1 MAAGPKGWT
10 SILAWQPGPFKLI
23 SNVRANHDRICAHQ
37 RYASCPQTTCTRCLS
52 PLCLE
57 LRRNL
62 DSICQGHFL
71 LVCHALLALR
81 PSSRACSIP
90 SHIPHFACLPRTLP
104 SLRTFWPLL
113 NSSSFLRSPV
123 LSISAPMCFHGSNL
137 VYARERQKDGNP
149 QTHQKDGN
157 PQTHLWAATNGR
169 IRGPQRCPTPT
180 MSPEAHATHSRS

>member
-1 MAAGPKGWT
+1 MTFQTRPLLAQMVAQRLDKLELGPDFSLHLPSAPCPTCHRPYRDAVLPKSTTLITSGSYQTPLLMAAGPKGWT

-23 SNVRANHDRICAHQ
+23 SNVRANHDRIRAHQ

-90 SHIPHFACLPRTLP
+90 SHIPHFACLPRYL
-104 SLRTFWPLL
+104 
-113 NSSSFLRSPV
+113 V
-123 LSISAPMCFHGSNL
+123 CALSGLC
-137 VYARERQKDGNP
+137 
-149 QTHQKDGN
+149 
-157 PQTHLWAATNGR
+157 
-169 IRGPQRCPTPT
+169 
-180 MSPEAHATHSRS
+180 